1 MHRLPI
7 FKPRLCLLPCVQ
19 ILLTIFALG
28 KEVFIMMTEATKAAH
43 VNEAKGLAKW
53 FKVEFTIS
61 IFGHV
66 ILHWEYPPQSEE

>member
-1 MHRLPI
+1 MSNQI
-7 FKPRLCLLPCVQ
+7 ISYLCTKKGGV
-19 ILLTIFALG
+19 
-28 KEVFIMMTEATKAAH
+28 KKMMSEATKAAH

-66 ILHWEYPPQSEE
+66 ILHWEYPPQGEE